1 MIKVAVAGS
10 SGRMGRAVVDAVS
23 AADDMIVVCGV
34 DPHPLRTEA
43 FPVHPSVEEAL
54 VVEDVD
60 VMVDFTRPDVAA
72 ANIGCAL
79 SHGVDCVVG
88 TTGLSTDDLEALAE
102 GAPQGTCLF
111 FAPNFTTGAV
121 LMMQFAKAASPYF
134 PEAEIV
140 EFHHCRKKDA
150 PSGTAAMT
158 AHMIAEG
165 RNGRVSAA
173 PGKETEIAGAEG
185 ARGALIEGV
194 PVHSVRSNGF
204 VADQEVIFG
213 GAGQTLTL
221 HHVSWDTGSYM
232 PGVLLGI
239 REVGQ
244 RSGLITGL
252 ESIMDL

>member
-10 SGRMGRAVVDAVS
+10 SGRMGRAVVDAIS

-72 ANIGCAL
+72 ANIRCAL

-102 GAPQGTCLF
+102 AAPQGTCLF